1 MPGQRDRCLAVAGG
15 AIDGQRVNPTAWQ
28 PASHYNGALERAGSS
43 AVDGIEVVDIAHAI
57 QLALAPV
64 FLLSGIWVFLGVLAS
79 RLARI
84 VDRARNMETELRVPE
99 ARDTDRIRSQLQALS
114 RRARYIN
121 IAITLGTIAA
131 LLVAIVIALL
141 FSSTFIPLN
150 LAPPLAL
157 LFVLA
162 MCALVAAF
170 VSFLIEVRVAIAV
183 LRIGDV

>member
-1 MPGQRDRCLAVAGG
+1 VLQRAYTG
-15 AIDGQRVNPTAWQ
+15 AENSREV
-28 PASHYNGALERAGSS
+28 RM
-43 AVDGIEVVDIAHAI
+43 DGIEVVDIAHAI
-57 QLALAPV
+57 ELALAPV
-64 FLLSGIWVFLGVLAS
+64 FLLSGIWVFLGVLTS

-84 VDRARNMETELRVPE
+84 VDRARSMEKELRLAEAHDPE
-99 ARDTDRIRSQLQALS
+99 RLRRHLRALAT
-114 RRARYIN
+114 RARYIN
-121 IAITLGTIAA
+121 IAITLGTLAA
-131 LLVAIVIALL
+131 LFVAIVVALL

-162 MCALVAAF
+162 MCLLVAAF

>member
-1 MPGQRDRCLAVAGG
+1 MVHGNRA
-15 AIDGQRVNPTAWQ
+15 AWQ
-28 PASHYNGALERAGSS
+28 PASHYNRALDRARCS

-84 VDRARNMETELRVPE
+84 VDRARNMEKELRVPE
-99 ARDTDRIRSQLQALS
+99 ARDADRIRSQLQALS
-114 RRARYIN
+114 RRARYIY

-150 LAPPLAL
+150 LAPPLAF
-157 LFVLA
+157 LFVMA

-170 VSFLIEVRVAIAV
+170 VSFLVEVRVAIAV

>member
-1 MPGQRDRCLAVAGG
+1 M
-15 AIDGQRVNPTAWQ
+15 
-28 PASHYNGALERAGSS
+28 
-43 AVDGIEVVDIAHAI
+43 DGIEVVDIAHAI

-64 FLLSGIWVFLGVLAS
+64 FLLSGIWVFLGVLAN

-84 VDRARNMETELRVPE
+84 VDRARSMEKELRLPE
-99 ARDTDRIRSQLQALS
+99 ATDAERLRGQLQALAK
-114 RRARYIN
+114 RARYIN
-121 IAITLGTIAA
+121 ISITLGTIAA

-141 FSSTFIPLN
+141 FSSTFVPLN

-162 MCALVAAF
+162 MAALVAAF

>member
-1 MPGQRDRCLAVAGG
+1 M
-15 AIDGQRVNPTAWQ
+15 
-28 PASHYNGALERAGSS
+28 
-43 AVDGIEVVDIAHAI
+43 DGIEVVDIAHAI
-57 QLALAPV
+57 ELALAPV
-64 FLLSGIWVFLGVLAS
+64 FLLSGIWVFLGVLTS

-84 VDRARNMETELRVPE
+84 VDRARSMEKELRLAEAHDPE
-99 ARDTDRIRSQLQALS
+99 RLRRHLRALAT
-114 RRARYIN
+114 RARYIN
-121 IAITLGTIAA
+121 IAITLGTLAA
-131 LLVAIVIALL
+131 LFVAIVVALL

-162 MCALVAAF
+162 MCLLVAAF

>member
-1 MPGQRDRCLAVAGG
+1 M
-15 AIDGQRVNPTAWQ
+15 
-28 PASHYNGALERAGSS
+28 H
-43 AVDGIEVVDIAHAI
+43 GIEVVDIAHAI

-64 FLLSGIWVFLGVLAS
+64 FLLSGIWVFLGVLAN

-84 VDRARNMETELRVPE
+84 VDRARSMEKELRHPE
-99 ARDTDRIRSQLQALS
+99 AHDAERIRRQLAALAK
-114 RRARYIN
+114 RARFIN

-131 LLVAIVIALL
+131 LLVALVVALL
-141 FSSTFIPLN
+141 FMSTFVPLN
-150 LAPPLAL
+150 LAPPVAL

-162 MCALVAAF
+162 MFSLVAAF

>member
-1 MPGQRDRCLAVAGG
+1 M
-15 AIDGQRVNPTAWQ
+15 
-28 PASHYNGALERAGSS
+28 
-43 AVDGIEVVDIAHAI
+43 DGIEVVDIAHAI

-64 FLLSGIWVFLGVLAS
+64 FLLSGIWVFLGVLTN

-84 VDRARNMETELRVPE
+84 VDRARNMEKELRLPE
-99 ARDTDRIRSQLQALS
+99 AHDPERLRRQLQALA

-121 IAITLGTIAA
+121 IAITLGTLAA
-131 LLVAIVIALL
+131 LFVAIVVALL

-162 MCALVAAF
+162 MGSLVAAF

>member
-1 MPGQRDRCLAVAGG
+1 MESKSSTLPMRSSSRSHPCSCC
-15 AIDGQRVNPTAWQ
+15 
-28 PASHYNGALERAGSS
+28 PASGFSWACWRVASRVSS
-43 AVDGIEVVDIAHAI
+43 TAHATWRRSC
-57 QLALAPV
+57 A
-64 FLLSGIWVFLGVLAS
+64 
-79 RLARI
+79 
-84 VDRARNMETELRVPE
+84 PE
-99 ARDTDRIRSQLQALS
+99 ARDADRIRSQLQALS

-170 VSFLIEVRVAIAV
+170 VSFLVEVRVAIAV

>member
-1 MPGQRDRCLAVAGG
+1 MVREIAP
-15 AIDGQRVNPTAWQ
+15 AWQ
-28 PASHYNGALERAGSS
+28 TTKHYNPATAGRRMPE
-43 AVDGIEVVDIAHAI
+43 VDGIEVVDIAHAI

-84 VDRARNMETELRVPE
+84 VDRARNMERELRLPEVPDAE
-99 ARDTDRIRSQLQALS
+99 RTRAQLRALA

-131 LLVAIVIALL
+131 LLVALVIALL

-162 MCALVAAF
+162 MGALVAAF
-170 VSFLIEVRVAIAV
+170 VSFLVEVRVAIAV
-183 LRIGDV
+183 LRIGDS

>member
-1 MPGQRDRCLAVAGG
+1 MVRMNCV
-15 AIDGQRVNPTAWQ
+15 AWQ
-28 PASHYNGALERAGSS
+28 LSGHYNHALDRARNSV
-43 AVDGIEVVDIAHAI
+43 VDGIEVVDIAHAI
-57 QLALAPV
+57 ELALAPV

-84 VDRARNMETELRVPE
+84 VDRARNIEKELRVPE
-99 ARDTDRIRSQLQALS
+99 ARDADRLRNQLQALS
-114 RRARYIN
+114 KRARYIN
-121 IAITLGTIAA
+121 IAITLGTVAA

-141 FSSTFIPLN
+141 FSSTFMPLN

-170 VSFLIEVRVAIAV
+170 VSFLVEVRIAIAV

>member
-1 MPGQRDRCLAVAGG
+1 
-15 AIDGQRVNPTAWQ
+15 
-28 PASHYNGALERAGSS
+28 
-43 AVDGIEVVDIAHAI
+43 
-57 QLALAPV
+57 
-64 FLLSGIWVFLGVLAS
+64 
-79 RLARI
+79 
-84 VDRARNMETELRVPE
+84 MEKELRVPE
-99 ARDTDRIRSQLQALS
+99 ARDADRIRSQLQALS

-141 FSSTFIPLN
+141 FSSTFMPLN

-162 MCALVAAF
+162 MAALVAAF
-170 VSFLIEVRVAIAV
+170 VSFLIEVRIAIAV